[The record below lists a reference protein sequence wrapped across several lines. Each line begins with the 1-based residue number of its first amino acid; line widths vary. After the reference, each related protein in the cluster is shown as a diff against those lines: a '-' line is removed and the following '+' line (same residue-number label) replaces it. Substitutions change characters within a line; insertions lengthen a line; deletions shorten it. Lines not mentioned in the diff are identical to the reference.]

1 MHEYYLDDLAPGDT
15 FTSPSFVLTEQELIE
30 FARKYDAQPFHIDAE
45 AAASSHFGGLV
56 AGGFQTAALAWA
68 LALRTGVFSKCALA
82 GFGVEGLRWL
92 KPVRPGDTLTC
103 RFEVLE
109 TRISASRPGQGIAV
123 PRFDLFNQNDDLVFT
138 MRLALLL
145 KRREAQTI
153 AATEQRTDENWD

>member
-1 MHEYYLDDLAPGDT
+1 MRDYYFDDLAPGDT
-15 FTSPSFVLTEQELIE
+15 FTSSSFTLTEQELLE

-68 LALRTGVFSKCALA
+68 LALRTGVFTKCALA
-82 GFGVEGLRWL
+82 GFGVDGLRWF

-109 TRISASRPGQGIAV
+109 TRISSSRPGQGIAV
-123 PRFDLFNQNDDLVFT
+123 PRFDLFNQNNDLVFT

-145 KRREAQTI
+145 KCRETQAI
-153 AATEQRTDENWD
+153 SATEQPPDEKQD